1 SQTTCNLVEQDLPD
15 DVSLRDLGEHR
26 LKDLGRSRRLFQLV
40 ISDLPSD
47 FPALR
52 TLDNFPNNL
61 PVQPTPFL
69 GREKELAVVGDL
81 LRREEARLVTLTGS
95 GGSGKT
101 RLGLQVAAELSD
113 LFADGVFFV
122 NLAPI
127 SDPSLV
133 MPTITQTLD
142 IRPGIGQTWLEH
154 LGEELQQKQLL
165 LLLDNFEQVVTAS

>member
-1 SQTTCNLVEQDLPD
+1 
-15 DVSLRDLGEHR
+15 
-26 LKDLGRSRRLFQLV
+26 QLV
-40 ISDLPSD
+40 ISDLPAN

-81 LRREEARLVTLTGS
+81 LHREDIRLMTLTGS
-95 GGSGKT
+95 GGAGKT

-113 LFADGVFFV
+113 LFVDGVYFV

-127 SDPSLV
+127 SDPTLV
-133 MPTITQTLD
+133 VSTIAQTLELKE
-142 IRPGIGQTWLEH
+142 T
-154 LGEELQQKQLL
+154 GEQPLLDLLKGYLQDKEVL
-165 LLLDNFEQVVTAS
+165 LLLDNFE